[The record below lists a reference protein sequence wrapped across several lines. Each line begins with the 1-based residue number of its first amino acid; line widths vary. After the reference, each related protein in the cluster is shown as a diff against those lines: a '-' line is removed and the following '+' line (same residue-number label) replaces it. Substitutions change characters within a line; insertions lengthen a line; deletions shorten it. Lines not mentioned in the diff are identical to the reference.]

1 LAAGIALGFWRGI
14 DGIIIYFT
22 VAKLILTGT
31 IL

>member
-1 LAAGIALGFWRGI
+1 LRGGVS
-14 DGIIIYFT
+14 GIIIYLT